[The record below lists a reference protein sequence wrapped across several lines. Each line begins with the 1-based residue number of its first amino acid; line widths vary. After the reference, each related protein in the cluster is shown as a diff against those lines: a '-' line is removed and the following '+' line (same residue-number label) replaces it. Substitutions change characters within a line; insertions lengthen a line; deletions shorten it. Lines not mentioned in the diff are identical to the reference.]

1 MRKIILQVCAISLD
15 GVIQTDG
22 TDFERYFEQIP
33 VDARSEAWIAEA
45 VVGADALVVG
55 RNTYLG
61 MADYFPAAE
70 SGPIVDALNRVAK
83 VVLSKT
89 LTSAEWGPVTIAGGN
104 EIAGGTEA
112 PYYGLGDALR
122 RYLRDVALAC
132 IQGHGFQR
140 IRVETG
146 DRETRLGETQ
156 RQW

>member
-1 MRKIILQVCAISLD
+1 MSIGVVNNKCSGALARVTRSSGDCTASDVLRGSSRLCSVVHDATTNIPLTWVTDTPSFWKRVLMRKIILQVCAISLD

-70 SGPIVDALNRVAK
+70 SGPMVDALNRVAK
-83 VVLSKT
+83 VVLS
-89 LTSAEWGPVTIAGGN
+89 N
-104 EIAGGTEA
+104 
-112 PYYGLGDALR
+112 
-122 RYLRDVALAC
+122 
-132 IQGHGFQR
+132 
-140 IRVETG
+140 
-146 DRETRLGETQ
+146 
-156 RQW
+156 